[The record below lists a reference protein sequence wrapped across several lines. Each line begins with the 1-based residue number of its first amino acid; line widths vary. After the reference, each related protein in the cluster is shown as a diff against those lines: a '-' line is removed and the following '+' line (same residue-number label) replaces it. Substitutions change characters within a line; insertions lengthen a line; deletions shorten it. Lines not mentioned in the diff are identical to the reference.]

1 MASNPGY
8 LLNFFLLQVAFTIFP
23 DFVLKL
29 CSENDVP
36 VFFEPT
42 DPRKGSKALKSPWT
56 KGGLIS
62 KKF

>member
-1 MASNPGY
+1 M
-8 LLNFFLLQVAFTIFP
+8 
-23 DFVLKL
+23 LKL

-62 KKF
+62 KKKLTGRFLEKNVLAKQGNGV